1 MPFVIGRMINFESV
15 VQRIA
20 NNSEHLSAPYK
31 KKSILADYSVK
42 RKALNHG
49 GSGVVRQCIKKETE
63 GIFAVKTIPKTK
75 CPSNIKYIQSE
86 VSILKCVSH
95 RNVMKLEEAYEE
107 TKAFHLITS
116 LYTGGELLD
125 RILQAQE
132 SSEGNLSEQEAAHFT
147 RQMLRAV
154 TYCHSQGVV
163 HRDVK
168 PENFMFETKDSEAQ
182 LILIDFGYARKCGLK
197 NSPAYMK
204 TLLGTPEYIAPE
216 VVLGRYTRKCDVWS
230 VGVIVYTMLCGSLPF
245 SSKEN
250 NEVDLFAQ
258 ICEAKISFQ
267 EKQWANVSSEAKNFV
282 KTLLCKNQTK
292 RPEAEEALN
301 HSWLQV
307 STKNSIEVSTENS
320 IVAGSLEGIPFA
332 VCDKMIHILIS
343 LFLAILFISSE
354 PVCLVKQQPKLF
366 IPSV

>member
-1 MPFVIGRMINFESV
+1 MNFCYKSV
-15 VQRIA
+15 VLPTTERCECE
-20 NNSEHLSAPYK
+20 SDH
-31 KKSILADYSVK
+31 KSISCRRDSIFIKYHID
-42 RKALNHG
+42 REPLNRG
-49 GSGVVRQCIKKETE
+49 AYGVVRQCVKKETQDL
-63 GIFAVKTIPKTK
+63 FAVKTIPKLK
-75 CPSNIKYIQSE
+75 DLGNIKDIQAEIST
-86 VSILKCVSH
+86 LKFLSH
-95 RNVMKLEEAYEE
+95 SNVMKLEEVYENE
-107 TKAFHLITS
+107 NAFHLITP
-116 LYTGGELLD
+116 LYRGGTLFD
-125 RILQAQE
+125 RIFQA
-132 SSEGNLSEQEAAHFT
+132 SKSRKGCLSEEEAAILT
-147 RQMLRAV
+147 KQMLCAIA
-154 TYCHSQGVV
+154 YCHSQGVV